1 MTEADEIYDDWIKE
15 TDALKLKAD
24 TPAVQVVGELTRALK
39 RVAIRHG
46 GTAITIDGVRYDSN
60 GEIV

>member
-24 TPAVQVVGELTRALK
+24 TPAVQVVGELTR
-39 RVAIRHG
+39 
-46 GTAITIDGVRYDSN
+46 
-60 GEIV
+60 EIGRAHV